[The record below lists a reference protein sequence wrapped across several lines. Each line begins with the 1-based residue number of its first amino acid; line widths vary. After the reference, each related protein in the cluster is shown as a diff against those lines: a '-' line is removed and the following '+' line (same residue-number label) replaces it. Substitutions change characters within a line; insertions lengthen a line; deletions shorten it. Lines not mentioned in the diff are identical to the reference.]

1 MTNKE
6 VTNIGSLFNVEYGQK
21 EYENKSFL
29 EGKNGNIPLISSRGD
44 ENGVYDFYNI
54 KSYYKAPFITVPR
67 VGTIGQAFVQ
77 DKDCCVDNNCMVL
90 LPKEEISIEKLY
102 QIAFQI
108 RLNKWKYKYGR
119 QITPERIKSQKVK
132 LINNKINY
140 DYFVKKNTPK
150 KKQKIKIKENNNIK
164 LIPVVYLKDKQENG
178 LCELHKKTAFPQ
190 NQLDKGSTPYV
201 TTSSKNNGISGYYDE
216 EPNFKGKCLTVA
228 LNGSVG
234 EVFFQFNDFITSG
247 DNSVLTLKEGYNPY
261 LLFYISVMIKN
272 HQWRYNYYR
281 KLNLAKLKKMMIPMP
296 FNNENKLDLKYIKS
310 IVENSYGF
318 NELKKYLWI
327 K

>member
-6 VTNIGSLFNVEYGQK
+6 VTTIGSLFDVEYGQK
-21 EYENKSFL
+21 EYESKSFL
-29 EGKNGNIPLISSRGD
+29 EGEYGNIPLISSKGD

-90 LPKEEISIEKLY
+90 LPKKDINIEKLY
-102 QIAFQI
+102 QIAYQI

-119 QITPERIKSQKVK
+119 QITPKRIKLQEIR
-132 LINNKINY
+132 LIDSKI
-140 DYFVKKNTPK
+140 DYEKFVKEITPK
-150 KKQKIKIKENNNIK
+150 KKAKAKIKENKNIK
-164 LIPVVYLKDKQENG
+164 LVPVIYLKDKQENG
-178 LCELHKKTAFPQ
+178 LCELHKKTALPQ
-190 NQLDKGSTPYV
+190 NQLENGKTPYV
-201 TTSSKNNGISGYYDE
+201 TTSSKNNGVSGYYDE
-216 EPNFKGKCLTVA
+216 EPNFKGRCLTVA

-234 EVFFQFNDFITSG
+234 ETFFQFDDFITSG
-247 DNSVLTLKEGYNPY
+247 DNVVLKLKDEYNPY

-281 KLNLAKLKKMMIPMP
+281 KLNLTKLKKMTIPVP
-296 FNNENKLDLKYIKS
+296 FKSEKELDLEYIKN

-318 NELKKYLWI
+318 DELRKYL
-327 K
+327 

>member
-6 VTNIGSLFNVEYGQK
+6 VITIGSLFDVEYGQK
-21 EYENKSFL
+21 EYESKSFL
-29 EGKNGNIPLISSRGD
+29 EGECGNIPLISSKGD

-90 LPKEEISIEKLY
+90 LPKKDINIEKLY
-102 QIAFQI
+102 QIAYQI

-119 QITPERIKSQKVK
+119 QITPKRIKLQEIR
-132 LINNKINY
+132 LIDSKI
-140 DYFVKKNTPK
+140 DYEKFVKEITPK
-150 KKQKIKIKENNNIK
+150 KKAKAKIKENKNIK
-164 LIPVVYLKDKQENG
+164 LVPVIHIKEEQENG
-178 LCELHKKTAFPQ
+178 LCIINKKTALPQ
-190 NQLDKGSTPYV
+190 NQLENGKTPYV
-201 TTSSKNNGISGYYDE
+201 TTSSKNNGVSGYYDE

-234 EVFFQFNDFITSG
+234 ETFFQFDDFITSG
-247 DNSVLTLKEGYNPY
+247 DNVVLTLKNEYNPY

-281 KLNLAKLKKMMIPMP
+281 KLNLTKLKKMTIPMP
-296 FNNENKLDLKYIKS
+296 FKNEKELDFEYIKN

-318 NELKKYLWI
+318 DELRKYL
-327 K
+327 